1 MANELTLE
9 YFGGNTWPSGIQVMV
24 QLKRRASTLAILRKG
39 FYTDN

>member
-9 YFGGNTWPSGIQVMV
+9 YFGECTWPSGIQVLV
-24 QLKRRASTLAILRKG
+24 QLKRTEYTLFLRRKA